1 MNISKTNSLSRKR
14 LIIHDSNGS
23 SKKIKLNLVSVPSI
37 NKDETI
43 KNEMSSNN
51 TLIENAPSIKV
62 EMDSINHHNHST
74 TTVVSSIETSKND
87 DYHQS
92 ISVTMKEE
100 PTLDNDKSSN
110 IKTIQ
115 ISNSIL
121 LNEIC
126 FWFFFSSGDP
136 SGSNQHE
143 QITSVVSSSTITT
156 QQDDVDKQQFLTDK
170 STTQSIETPSSKE
183 IVKVSEEQISQSSS
197 IISKELTTSTSLS
210 IY

>member
-1 MNISKTNSLSRKR
+1 VNISKTNSLSRKR

-62 EMDSINHHNHST
+62 EMDSINHQNHST
-74 TTVVSSIETSKND
+74 TTVVSSIETSKTD

-126 FWFFFSSGDP
+126 F
-136 SGSNQHE
+136 
-143 QITSVVSSSTITT
+143 
-156 QQDDVDKQQFLTDK
+156 
-170 STTQSIETPSSKE
+170 
-183 IVKVSEEQISQSSS
+183 
-197 IISKELTTSTSLS
+197 
-210 IY
+210 

>member
-1 MNISKTNSLSRKR
+1 
-14 LIIHDSNGS
+14 
-23 SKKIKLNLVSVPSI
+23 
-37 NKDETI
+37 
-43 KNEMSSNN
+43 MSSNN

-74 TTVVSSIETSKND
+74 TTVVSSIETSKAD

-92 ISVTMKEE
+92 ISITMKEE

-126 FWFFFSSGDP
+126 F
-136 SGSNQHE
+136 
-143 QITSVVSSSTITT
+143 
-156 QQDDVDKQQFLTDK
+156 
-170 STTQSIETPSSKE
+170 
-183 IVKVSEEQISQSSS
+183 
-197 IISKELTTSTSLS
+197 
-210 IY
+210 

>member
-1 MNISKTNSLSRKR
+1 VNISKTNSLSRKR
-14 LIIHDSNGS
+14 PIIHDSNGS
-23 SKKIKLNLVSVPSI
+23 SKKIKLHSVSVPSI
-37 NKDETI
+37 NKKQTI
-43 KNEMSSNN
+43 KNEISSNN

-126 FWFFFSSGDP
+126 FSFAICIYI
-136 SGSNQHE
+136 H
-143 QITSVVSSSTITT
+143 T
-156 QQDDVDKQQFLTDK
+156 Q
-170 STTQSIETPSSKE
+170 
-183 IVKVSEEQISQSSS
+183 
-197 IISKELTTSTSLS
+197 
-210 IY
+210 